1 MYESGGGRLK
11 LGKVV
16 GSVVATRKDE
26 RLVGQK
32 LMIVCELM
40 LDKEGR
46 FIPLYDGG
54 CEVAVDLVGA
64 GTGEIVLFSSG
75 SSARHACS
83 GDANSPVDLA
93 IVGIVDQADVDK
105 REIG

>member
-32 LMIVCELM
+32 LMIVRELM
-40 LDKEGR
+40 LDKGGH

-54 CEVAVDLVGA
+54 CEIAVDLVGA
-64 GTGEIVLFSSG
+64 GSGEIVIFTSG
-75 SSARHACS
+75 SSARSACS
-83 GDANSPVDLA
+83 GDASSPVDLA

>member
-1 MYESGGGRLK
+1 MK
-11 LGKVV
+11 IGKVI

-32 LMIVCELM
+32 LMIVRELT

-46 FIPLYDGG
+46 LTPRSEGSCSI
-54 CEVAVDLVGA
+54 AVDLVGA
-64 GTGEIVLFSSG
+64 GTGEIVIFASG
-75 SSARHACS
+75 SSARLASCPD
-83 GDANSPVDLA
+83 GKTPVDLA

-105 REIG
+105 REIE